1 MTDAFQGDVNVS
13 WDDARAAN
21 QANWDD
27 RAAIHRESY
36 GLDNYDDP
44 EYIYAEIHNDLPVLL
59 NALGCESLEGI
70 EAVHLQCHIG
80 TDTLSLARCG
90 ATMTGLDFSADSL
103 AVAKDLANRHNTP
116 ITWVQSDVL
125 NAAEAIGK
133 QVDLVYTSVGTITW
147 VSDLTTWAQ
156 QITKLLKPGG
166 VFFIRDAHPMLFT
179 VDETADKPVLKYR
192 YFPNGQALC
201 FDDPGTYLGD
211 GQVEHSR
218 TYEYPHSISE
228 ILTALLDA
236 GLTITR
242 FDEHQDI
249 SWQYAHIMK
258 LNSQGRY
265 EWPSHLCNVI
275 PCEFTL
281 VARKLKE

>member
-1 MTDAFQGDVNVS
+1 MTDAFQGEVTVA

-27 RAAIHRESY
+27 RAAIHQESY
-36 GLDNYDDP
+36 GLESFDDP
-44 EYIYAEIHNDLPVLL
+44 TRISAEIRKDLPVLL
-59 NALGCESLEGI
+59 DALGRDSLDGLEI
-70 EAVHLQCHIG
+70 AHLQCHIG
-80 TDTLSLARCG
+80 HDTLSLARCG

-103 AVAKDLANRHNTP
+103 AVAKDLADRLNTP
-116 ITWVQSDVL
+116 ISWVQSDVL

-133 QVDLVYTSVGTITW
+133 QVDVVYTSVGTITW
-147 VSDLTTWAQ
+147 FEDLATWAQ
-156 QITKLLKPGG
+156 QIAKLLKPGG

-179 VDETADKPVLKYR
+179 VDDTATTPTLKYR
-192 YFPNGQALC
+192 YFPNGQALH
-201 FDDPGTYLGD
+201 FNDPGTYLGD
-211 GQVEHSR
+211 GQVEHTR

-228 ILTALLDA
+228 ILTALLNA

-249 SWQYAHIMK
+249 SWQYADLMIQ
-258 LNSQGRY
+258 NDQGRY
-265 EWPSHLCNVI
+265 EWPGHLREII

-281 VARKLKE
+281 VASR